1 MTALRYRLWLIIAA
15 LAVGCSPPPP
25 AVDVTLE
32 GVGIG
37 YTVSQVKAQLGTPKV
52 DESTKTEQLFLFSSE
67 DGFNIRATFRD
78 DKLVMLTGQKLTIDG
93 KAYLP
98 GTPMDEFKTLLGE
111 HDERK
116 VRWAGWEQLI
126 WNRKK
131 TAIKV
136 VFRKNEMASAELEL
150 I

>member
-1 MTALRYRLWLIIAA
+1 MTFLRYFLSLIIAT
-15 LAVGCSPPPP
+15 LVLGCSSPPP

-37 YTVSQVKAQLGTPKV
+37 YSVRQVKAQLGTPKV
-52 DESTKTEQLFLFSSE
+52 DESTKTEKLFLFSSE

-78 DKLVMLTGQKLTIDG
+78 DKLVMLTGQKLSIDG
-93 KAYLP
+93 KTYLP
-98 GTPMDEFKTLLGE
+98 GTPMDEFKKLLGE

-126 WNRKK
+126 WKRKK

-136 VFRKNEMASAELEL
+136 VFRKDEMASAELEQ